1 MREVETRLGA
11 KLSPSQRQF
20 VILQSEKN
28 ELLAVGKKRKRTTAE
43 ESLLRTLQN
52 KIKHSK
58 RDIED
63 FDERLIIKVPGKA
76 DAERQSKKRK
86 KRTEEEVE
94 KEKFDNRVQKAS
106 KRAGGLSTERMV
118 DLRAGRKKNKA
129 TSVFSGDA
137 LKSKEIEE
145 GTFIVE
151 PLTGGR
157 DGLGNLGDVSCQHC
171 GALRQR
177 SDLFGFCEMIS
188 LKVES

>member
-20 VILQSEKN
+20 VIFQSKKN
-28 ELLAVGKKRKRTTAE
+28 QLLAVCKKRKRTADE
-43 ESLLRTLQN
+43 EALLRILQN
-52 KIKHSK
+52 KIKNVK
-58 RDIED
+58 RAMED
-63 FDERLIIKVPGKA
+63 FDSRLIIKVPGKTGA
-76 DAERQSKKRK
+76 DRESERRK

>member
-58 RDIED
+58 RDIMD
-63 FDERLIIKVPGKA
+63 FDERLLIKLPGKTGA
-76 DAERQSKKRK
+76 DRQSERRK
-86 KRTEEEVE
+86 KRREEEVD
-94 KEKFDNRVQKAS
+94 KEKS
-106 KRAGGLSTERMV
+106 
-118 DLRAGRKKNKA
+118 DLRVRMTSLRTGDLSSERIADVMAGRKKNKA

-177 SDLFGFCEMIS
+177 
-188 LKVES
+188 